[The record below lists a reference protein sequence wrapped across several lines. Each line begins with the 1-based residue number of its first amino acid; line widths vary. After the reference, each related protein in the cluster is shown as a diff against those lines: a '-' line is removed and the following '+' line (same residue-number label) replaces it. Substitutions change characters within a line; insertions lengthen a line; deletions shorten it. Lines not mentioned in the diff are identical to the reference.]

1 MASINANH
9 QADLTSNNQP
19 KTPNSPLKR
28 NKKRHIMPFFN
39 LSLGISVLALS
50 IIVLL
55 PFVAMVLTTA
65 DIGVAGFIKTITE
78 PRVKAAIELSLKMS
92 LLATLTNLVFGTLI
106 AWVLVRYEFWG
117 KSILNALVDLP
128 FALPTAVMG
137 ISLATLYAPNGLIG
151 QFFAPFGIK
160 IAFTPIGIWLA
171 LIVVSL
177 PFIVRAVQP
186 VLAELSPE
194 YEEAA
199 SVLGASRLTTFR
211 RVILPELYP
220 ALLMGSGM
228 MFARAT
234 GEYGSVIFIAG
245 NLPMKSEIL
254 PLIIIGKLESFDVQ
268 GAAAVALFMLMISFV
283 ILFAI
288 NALQWLFTKRMGGA
302 SV

>member
-9 QADLTSNNQP
+9 QADLTSTNQP
-19 KTPNSPLKR
+19 KTPLKR

-55 PFVAMVLTTA
+55 PFVAMVMTTA
-65 DIGVAGFIKTITE
+65 DIGVAGFIKTIAE

-106 AWVLVRYEFWG
+106 AWVLVRYEFLG

-199 SVLGASRLTTFR
+199 SVLI
-211 RVILPELYP
+211 V
-220 ALLMGSGM
+220 
-228 MFARAT
+228 
-234 GEYGSVIFIAG
+234 
-245 NLPMKSEIL
+245 
-254 PLIIIGKLESFDVQ
+254 
-268 GAAAVALFMLMISFV
+268 
-283 ILFAI
+283 
-288 NALQWLFTKRMGGA
+288 
-302 SV
+302 